1 MTSDLAR
8 PETRSGAVGEDT
20 DLSASEKV
28 APTTPKTLAVGE
40 AVADTANAAVI
51 VDSIGAGAGSQ
62 FEFRPHNC
70 FACGSLNAHG
80 LQLVLHVEHARAW
93 TELALDRRF
102 EGWEGIVHGGI
113 LCTILDEVM
122 AWSLVATDNWG
133 LTARMTLS
141 FVKPVLVGRPIRA
154 EGTILRVRRRLHE
167 TTSRIVDLETG
178 VTLATGE
185 GTYVAADEAR
195 KRELQERY
203 LYRTVQR

>member
-1 MTSDLAR
+1 MPSQT
-8 PETRSGAVGEDT
+8 
-20 DLSASEKV
+20 V
-28 APTTPKTLAVGE
+28 AGSKPV
-40 AVADTANAAVI
+40 
-51 VDSIGAGAGSQ
+51 AGSQ
-62 FEFRPHNC
+62 PLAGSQTVAQTANSAVLVEASGAGERSLFEFRPHNC

-80 LQLVLHVEHARAW
+80 LQLMLHVEHARAW
-93 TELALDRRF
+93 TELTLDRRF

-133 LTARMTLS
+133 LTARMTVS
-141 FVKPVLVGRPIRA
+141 FQKPVLVGRPIRA

-178 VTLATGE
+178 VTLATAE

-203 LYRTVQR
+203 LFRTVKR

>member
-1 MTSDLAR
+1 LTSDLAR
-8 PETRSGAVGEDT
+8 PEARSGAVGEDT
-20 DLSASEKV
+20 GLSTSELG
-28 APTTPKTLAVGE
+28 APTTRPTPVVSQ
-40 AVADTANAAVI
+40 AVADSANAAVT
-51 VDSIGAGAGSQ
+51 VGSIGAGPGSE

-93 TELALDRRF
+93 TELTLDRRF

-133 LTARMTLS
+133 LTARMTVS
-141 FVKPVLVGRPIRA
+141 FVKPVLVGRPVRA

-178 VTLATGE
+178 ATLATGE

-203 LYRTVQR
+203 LFRTVQR